1 MEEET
6 GTENNVDTSVSDR
19 VLTAMC
25 TSVLS
30 IYKHILNE
38 TEIEILH
45 SILDLDSDSR
55 RVLYAM

>member
-6 GTENNVDTSVSDR
+6 GAESNVDTSVSDR
-19 VLTAMC
+19 VLTTMC

-30 IYKHILNE
+30 TYKHILNE